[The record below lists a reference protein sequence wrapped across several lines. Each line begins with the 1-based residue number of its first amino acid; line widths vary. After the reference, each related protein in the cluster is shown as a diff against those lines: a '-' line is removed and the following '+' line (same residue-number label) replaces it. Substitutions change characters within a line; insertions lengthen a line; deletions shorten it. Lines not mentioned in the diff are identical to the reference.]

1 LPLSPECRQKKSFNF
16 TDAFAAERESIRTQ
30 LRERGVDEDDV
41 DKIMQVLPYAGLH
54 GERERAAT
62 TDDEERPPKQPRT
75 DKHGEHA
82 YPTDRSKPAPSARDQ
97 SAGTSSSK
105 QNQPVGDLSN
115 LLKATDETTLTTI
128 IELLDAGQ
136 AVPKK
141 CHHSQQKAGKA
152 DVAMTDADGTDG
164 GYHNG

>member
-1 LPLSPECRQKKSFNF
+1 
-16 TDAFAAERESIRTQ
+16 
-30 LRERGVDEDDV
+30 
-41 DKIMQVLPYAGLH
+41 MQVLPYAGLH

-136 AVPKK
+136 AVPKNSTK
-141 CHHSQQKAGKA
+141 PPKSFLPKALSA
-152 DVAMTDADGTDG
+152 R
-164 GYHNG
+164 